1 MTETPTSV
9 SPAPG
14 LPPQPPV
21 LLPIEDVAQLARRQ
35 GCLKWGLVG
44 CAGASVAV
52 IIGLLFLMNN
62 AKKLM
67 DFAFDQM
74 GEQIVAACAPDVT
87 PAEKED
93 FRAAM
98 KSFSEKAK
106 NRTVTAQQVTAFQ
119 GRVKAV
125 VADNRVTADELRALT
140 AFLKDPPR

>member
-1 MTETPTSV
+1 MAETPP
-9 SPAPG
+9 PAPV
-14 LPPQPPV
+14 LPQLPV
-21 LLPIEDVAQLARRQ
+21 TLPFEDAAQSARRQ

-44 CAGASVAV
+44 CTGASVAV
-52 IIGLLFLMNN
+52 IVGLLFLMSN

-74 GEQIVAACAPDVT
+74 GDQIVAACAPDVA

-93 FRAAM
+93 FRTAM
-98 KSFSEKAK
+98 RAFSEKTK
-106 NRTVTAQQVTAFQ
+106 SRTVTAQQVTAFQ
-119 GRVKAV
+119 GRVRAA